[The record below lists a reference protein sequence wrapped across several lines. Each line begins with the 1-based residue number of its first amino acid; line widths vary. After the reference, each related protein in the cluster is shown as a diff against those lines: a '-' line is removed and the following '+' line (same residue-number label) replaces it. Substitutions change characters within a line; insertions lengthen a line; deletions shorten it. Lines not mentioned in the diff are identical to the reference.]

1 MSDAFPPPPEEDPPR
16 GGSPPEGPPGQEGS
30 PGDGPPPDRVGSVL
44 AQRYRILRRLGVGA
58 MGEVYLGEHLR
69 MGRRDAIKLLRA
81 GIARDPESVARF
93 TRGARNVAR
102 IRHPHVCQ
110 VYDFGETED
119 GALFLAMEY
128 VDGGSLGDHLR
139 ERGALP
145 PEVAL
150 RFLTETAS
158 ALDAAHALG
167 IVHRDLKPDNLM
179 LSRLGGGDPQDPGT
193 ADLATLGQ
201 IKVVDFDIAR
211 GPAEEEGAG
220 VTRHG
225 FVVGT
230 PEYMSPEQLTG
241 DPLDARSDVYALTLI
256 LVRMLT
262 GRLPFPGTTAQEV
275 MLQRLTEPPAPL
287 ASLAPAG
294 RSFPAALEAAVQRGL
309 ARRAEDRT
317 PTAGTLAAE
326 VAQALAGEATS
337 PPLMPP
343 PHAAPPATPEPPLA
357 TAIASASVAPSHSSA
372 AGAPRGKGVLLGG
385 AALLLVLVFGGLWWA
400 MSGSRDG
407 GPAPVASGPPL
418 GEEDLRTGE
427 GAADASPSDPA
438 ASGEGAPPSDP
449 GVGLPPDPRPG
460 GDTSGGAGTEA
471 GAEGRSGGEGA
482 AAPRP
487 SAPAPTGTGAEG
499 ARVRLAIPPDEARPL
514 LIRQFGAQDDS
525 DGPVSMAAHRAVR
538 DTTLAVWALPGISR
552 ADSALAAHVL
562 GISLVALGDRDE
574 GLRWLDR
581 AVQVEPLQRYQ
592 AVRDA
597 LRRGPR

>member
-1 MSDAFPPPPEEDPPR
+1 MSDAPPPPPQGVPPQ
-16 GGSPPEGPPGQEGS
+16 GGPPEGPPGN
-30 PGDGPPPDRVGSVL
+30 GPPSDLVGSVL

-81 GIARDPESVARF
+81 GIAGDPESVARF
-93 TRGARNVAR
+93 TRGARNVSR

-128 VDGGSLGDHLR
+128 VDGGSLGELLR
-139 ERGALP
+139 DRGPLP

-179 LSRLGGGDPQDPGT
+179 LSRLEAGAQGDPGE
-193 ADLATLGQ
+193 ADVAGLGQ

-256 LVRMLT
+256 LVRMLS

-275 MLQRLTEPPAPL
+275 MLQRLTETPAPL
-287 ASLAPAG
+287 ASLAPEG
-294 RSFPAALEAAVQRGL
+294 RTFPPALEGAVQRGL

-317 PTAGTLAAE
+317 ATAGALAAE
-326 VAQALAGEATS
+326 VAQALAGEAEATRFVPH
-337 PPLMPP
+337 PP
-343 PHAAPPATPEPPLA
+343 AAPPAAPSPPLA
-357 TAIASASVAPSHSSA
+357 TAVASPPPPAPPSTPTQQ
-372 AGAPRGKGVLLGG
+372 GTGRGKGVLLGS
-385 AALLLVLVFGGLWWA
+385 AALLLLLVVGGLWWA
-400 MSGSRDG
+400 MGGSENG
-407 GPAPVASGPPL
+407 GTAGVAADRPSA
-418 GEEDLRTGE
+418 GEERVAAEGE
-427 GAADASPSDPA
+427 GSPSPSDPL
-438 ASGEGAPPSDP
+438 APGGDAPSSDP
-449 GVGLPPDPRPG
+449 GGALPGDLPSG
-460 GDTSGGAGTEA
+460 GDPPPGSETGAGT
-471 GAEGRSGGEGA
+471 GGIGGEEGGGG
-482 AAPRP
+482 PRP
-487 SAPAPTGTGAEG
+487 TSPPPTGVTAPGE
-499 ARVRLAIPPDEARPL
+499 RVRLAIPPGEARPL

-597 LRRGPR
+597 IRRGPR